1 MRIFC
6 AFDFGTDLSLS
17 NMTSTTQTFFNLPA
31 REGNVSSAGGEVDYF
46 SPPAKYNL
54 QTSWRTLQDQA
65 ITRTSVLDVF
75 ANRVPVLREKS
86 FLSAAEC
93 ARMLE
98 IVALHEIVSGFILLY
113 HVTLFFHGV
122 TGDRVI

>member
-1 MRIFC
+1 
-6 AFDFGTDLSLS
+6 
-17 NMTSTTQTFFNLPA
+17 MTTTTQTFFNLPA
-31 REGNVSSAGGEVDYF
+31 REGNVSSAGGEIDYF
-46 SPPAKYNL
+46 SPPSKYNL

-65 ITRTSVLDVF
+65 LTRTSVLDVF

-98 IVALHEIVSGFILLY
+98 IVATHEIVSGFILLH
-113 HVTLFFHGV
+113 HVTLFFHGLI
-122 TGDRVI
+122 GGCVI

>member
-6 AFDFGTDLSLS
+6 AFDFGADLSLS
-17 NMTSTTQTFFNLPA
+17 NMTTATRTFFNLPA
-31 REGNVSSAGGEVDYF
+31 REGNISSAGGEVDYF
-46 SPPAKYNL
+46 SPPSKYNL

-65 ITRTSVLDVF
+65 TTRTSVLDVF

-86 FLSAAEC
+86 TLSAAEC

-98 IVALHEIVSGFILLY
+98 IVAPHEIVSVFI
-113 HVTLFFHGV
+113 HVALFFHGLI
-122 TGDRVI
+122 GGCDI